1 MKVLYKGKP
10 YKVYGVSPSPYTQG
24 YYYEKGADFLI
35 YIKNSWV
42 WVSSDYCIP
51 YKKKKNINRK
61 ETKDIRYRYVLRDVS
76 LFALTNCVDDEEK
89 IIFTIQGSKA
99 DMDYNL
105 TFPVVV
111 LKDENDSVPYMAYIP
126 YFDVMTQG
134 YDEEELQMMVKDL
147 LNLCL
152 EDKESYTIPA
162 WAYSYFNEDDVKERG
177 RKYFE
182 ELDDGDDTYF
192 QKNFYTV
199 WWFDFRR

>member
-1 MKVLYKGKP
+1 MIVRH
-10 YKVYGVSPSPYTQG
+10 
-24 YYYEKGADFLI
+24 I
-35 YIKNSWV
+35 RR
-42 WVSSDYCIP
+42 
-51 YKKKKNINRK
+51 KNIRRK
-61 ETKDIRYRYVLRDVS
+61 GVNNIRYALRDVS
-76 LFALTNCVDDEEK
+76 LFALSDDTTDEEK

-99 DMDYNL
+99 DMNYNL

-134 YDEEELQMMVKDL
+134 YDEEELQMMIKDL

-152 EDKESYTIPA
+152 EDKESYTIPG
-162 WAYSYFNEDDVKERG
+162 WAYHYFNEDDVKERG
-177 RKYFE
+177 RKYFK

>member
-1 MKVLYKGKP
+1 M
-10 YKVYGVSPSPYTQG
+10 YTIQK
-24 YYYEKGADFLI
+24 E
-35 YIKNSWV
+35 
-42 WVSSDYCIP
+42 
-51 YKKKKNINRK
+51 KNIRRK
-61 ETKDIRYRYVLRDVS
+61 RINDIRYALRDVS
-76 LFALTNCVDDEEK
+76 LFALSDDTTDEEK

-99 DMDYNL
+99 DMNYNL

-134 YDEEELQMMVKDL
+134 YDEEELQMMTKDL

-152 EDKESYTIPA
+152 EDKESYKIPD
-162 WAYSYFNEDDVKERG
+162 WAYSYFNADDVKERG

-192 QKNFYTV
+192 QKHFCTV
-199 WWFDFRR
+199 WWFDFAPQK

>member
-1 MKVLYKGKP
+1 MIVRH
-10 YKVYGVSPSPYTQG
+10 
-24 YYYEKGADFLI
+24 I
-35 YIKNSWV
+35 RR
-42 WVSSDYCIP
+42 
-51 YKKKKNINRK
+51 KNIRRK
-61 ETKDIRYRYVLRDVS
+61 GVNNIRYALRDVS
-76 LFALTNCVDDEEK
+76 LFALSDDTTDEEK

-99 DMDYNL
+99 DMNYNL

-134 YDEEELQMMVKDL
+134 YDEEELQMMIKDL

-152 EDKESYTIPA
+152 EDKESYIIPA

-177 RKYFE
+177 RKYFK